1 MAKRRLI
8 KKINEVSDEELTQDM
23 SFTAEP
29 ETEPITT
36 SVNSQLVKEQEQE
49 IKRLRE
55 LIEEYRL
62 QDKDFE
68 ENREENFRLSQ
79 QNKQLA
85 YKIES
90 NQDEIELLRDKN
102 SSLEIQLSEKEATI
116 FDLQEAKQLSSDSL
130 SEIDSLHVLINELKH
145 KNEENQARIEF
156 LELELVKKDEA
167 LELAIQAKETEINE
181 LQKELDTR
189 DTIGEKQEALETV
202 KMELE
207 SLNEQLSMTTKEK
220 QELASEI
227 SALQTKMQQ
236 LELENQRLKEKETE
250 ILSEKEVS
258 IDQNRLDELKKE
270 LEQTLREKSELEMNL
285 GRIQGVNDKYSIQKN
300 VFESEIAVL
309 KANYNDKEAELE
321 KAKAEIASMQ
331 SLSNDG
337 GIKGDQLAE
346 LLQAKQQI
354 NDLLLKNQS
363 LQEEALKSQQE
374 IGEVMVSA
382 KKEANRIIN
391 EAQVEAKHMI
401 NSAELEMLNIGN
413 RAKNISNEVEESKNE
428 VMTIYRELEER
439 LGKLSR
445 LDKNSK

>member
-8 KKINEVSDEELTQDM
+8 KKINEVSDEELSQDV
-23 SFTAEP
+23 SFTDEP
-29 ETEPITT
+29 ESEPITT
-36 SVNSQLVKEQEQE
+36 NTNSLLMKEQEQE

-62 QDKDFE
+62 QEKDFDQNE
-68 ENREENFRLSQ
+68 SENFRLSQ
-79 QNKQLA
+79 QNKQLS

-90 NQDEIELLRDKN
+90 NQDEIELLREKN
-102 SSLEIQLSEKEATI
+102 NGLEIQLSEKESII
-116 FDLQEAKQLSSDSL
+116 FDLQEVKQLSSDSL
-130 SEIDSLHVLINELKH
+130 TEINSLHAQINELKH
-145 KNEENQARIEF
+145 KNEENQGRIDF
-156 LELELVKKDEA
+156 LEVELVKKDEA
-167 LELAIQAKETEINE
+167 LEMAISTKEEEISE
-181 LQKELDTR
+181 LKTELDTR
-189 DTIGEKQEALETV
+189 GMIGEKQEALETV

-207 SLNEQLSMTTKEK
+207 SLNEQLSMTNKEK
-220 QELASEI
+220 LELANEI
-227 SALQTKMQQ
+227 SFLQTKLEQ
-236 LELENQRLKEKETE
+236 LELENQELKDKETK
-250 ILSEKEVS
+250 IISEQETSV
-258 IDQNRLDELKKE
+258 DQNRLNELKKE
-270 LEQTLREKSELEMNL
+270 LEQTLIKKNELEMSL
-285 GRIQGVNDKYSIQKN
+285 GRIQGINDKYSIQKN
-300 VFESEIAVL
+300 VFESEIAIL
-309 KANYNDKEAELE
+309 KANYNDKESELE
-321 KAKAEIASMQ
+321 KVKAEVESMQ
-331 SLSNDG
+331 TLSNDG
-337 GIKGDQLAE
+337 QIKGTQLAE

-382 KKEANRIIN
+382 KKEANRIIS

-445 LDKNSK
+445 LDKTSK